1 MFLGLLLS
9 APQFAFCQE
18 KLDLHLHFEKDET
31 HITTVTLDQTI
42 DQSVEGKP
50 QRLTQKLTTSY
61 TIKVEDVDANGAA
74 TLSLHIDSQAY
85 HAVSGSTT
93 IDFDSAQPASIPPP
107 AATALSALI
116 GQGYFFTV
124 SAESQVIRVTG
135 LEKLGNIVASK
146 LSGVDGPAR
155 IAAENV
161 IHLQLS
167 EPVVK
172 AMLQNLLA
180 PFPDHTVAIGESW
193 AHTAALNASFP
204 LTLDTTC
211 TLKSRQNGSATI
223 EITGHFSSPTPAPAN
238 LGQTK
243 FSYDFQGDTHGQ
255 IQVNESTGWISSST
269 TTQSLAGAATTQS
282 PLVAPQ
288 SVAVKVE
295 SSVKLVT
302 K

>member
-1 MFLGLLLS
+1 MDAGYRGKDPMSERRLTLRGFMFGRATRLLSRKRCFGSAGASRRRKSAPPGRGETRSCAEGKVSRLMFLGLLLS

-124 SAESQVIRVTG
+124 SAESQV
-135 LEKLGNIVASK
+135 
-146 LSGVDGPAR
+146 
-155 IAAENV
+155 
-161 IHLQLS
+161 
-167 EPVVK
+167 
-172 AMLQNLLA
+172 
-180 PFPDHTVAIGESW
+180 
-193 AHTAALNASFP
+193 
-204 LTLDTTC
+204 
-211 TLKSRQNGSATI
+211 
-223 EITGHFSSPTPAPAN
+223 
-238 LGQTK
+238 
-243 FSYDFQGDTHGQ
+243 
-255 IQVNESTGWISSST
+255 
-269 TTQSLAGAATTQS
+269 
-282 PLVAPQ
+282 
-288 SVAVKVE
+288 
-295 SSVKLVT
+295 
-302 K
+302 